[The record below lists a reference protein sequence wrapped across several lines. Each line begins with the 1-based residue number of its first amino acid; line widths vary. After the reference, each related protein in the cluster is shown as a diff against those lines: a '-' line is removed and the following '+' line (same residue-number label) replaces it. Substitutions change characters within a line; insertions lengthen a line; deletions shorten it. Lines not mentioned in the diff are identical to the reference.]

1 LTKCVS
7 EKFPWKSVSRR
18 TSFQDAADRDISSR
32 FVAFSARTTS
42 KQRGTLA
49 WKDEY
54 TGYRVDSFVMA
65 KISKISLDSISCG
78 GLEEGAR
85 TIRLAITRLGTVA
98 LSKRIT
104 KTISLKT
111 ITFR

>member
-1 LTKCVS
+1 LTIRVS
-7 EKFPWKSVSRR
+7 EKFRWKSVSRR
-18 TSFQDAADRDISSR
+18 TSFQDTADRDISSR

-54 TGYRVDSFVMA
+54 AGYRVDSFVMA

-78 GLEEGAR
+78 GIEGAR
-85 TIRLAITRLGTVA
+85 TIRLAITRLGTDT

-111 ITFR
+111 ITFC